1 MICNLLYSMKLTN
14 PLLINFVGAPSCG
27 KSTIS
32 ALTFVKLKTSH
43 KSSELVQEYAKQLVW
58 AENYEDLSNQWYVS
72 KKQYEMLR
80 AVYGKVNYLITDS
93 PLILGMHYN
102 RYHKDNVCDVKKT
115 EKMILS
121 KMTEFNNVYIFLK
134 RNKTIPYEKTGRIH
148 DEQQSMEIEKNLKNL
163 LDELNLQYLEITSD
177 INNID
182 CILEYIYSFST

>member
-1 MICNLLYSMKLTN
+1 MSLYIMKSLK

-134 RNKTIPYEKTGRIH
+134 RNRTIPYEKTGRIH